1 MEDFKGMPELKK
13 YSLLISHSWK
23 YNAQYQKIVNWLDNA
38 EFFSWINNSVSADEP
53 YIGLSNK
60 ELRERLSYRIQFC
73 NAIIVVSGMY
83 VVYSD
88 WIDYEM
94 SEAIRMDKP
103 IIGLKPWGQERVPI
117 SIQENVTTMV
127 GWNSDSLINAIRD
140 YAL

>member
-1 MEDFKGMPELKK
+1 
-13 YSLLISHSWK
+13 
-23 YNAQYQKIVNWLDNA
+23 
-38 EFFSWINNSVSADEP
+38 
-53 YIGLSNK
+53 
-60 ELRERLSYRIQFC
+60 
-73 NAIIVVSGMY
+73 MY

-103 IIGLKPWGQERVPI
+103 IIGLKPWGQKRVPI
-117 SIQENVTTMV
+117 SIQENATTMV

>member
-73 NAIIVVSGMY
+73 NAIIVV
-83 VVYSD
+83 
-88 WIDYEM
+88 
-94 SEAIRMDKP
+94 
-103 IIGLKPWGQERVPI
+103 
-117 SIQENVTTMV
+117 
-127 GWNSDSLINAIRD
+127 
-140 YAL
+140 